1 VRILLVH
8 NHYQKRGGE
17 DFVFEAERKL
27 LEGEGHHVFVYERH
41 NDEIKLYSAW
51 QRASLPRRAIWATD
65 SIGAIRQ
72 ILLGEK
78 PDIAHFYNTFPLIS
92 PAAYFACSSAGVPV
106 VQTLPNYRLICP
118 GATLQR
124 NGQTCEL
131 CVGSRVPWSAVLH
144 RCYRGSWLQ
153 SSVVTA
159 MLMFHRAAGTWDKHV
174 NTYIALTEF
183 ARRKLIQGGLPG
195 HKIVVKPNFVHPD
208 PCPRVSDS
216 GYALFVGR
224 LSKEKGIET
233 LLRAWRSVPE
243 IPLKIAGDGPM
254 RSMVEEAARQATG
267 ARIEPL
273 GWRSRQEIL
282 GLMKGAS
289 FLVVPSEWYEGFPL
303 TIVEALACGVPVIG
317 SRLGST
323 EEIVQDGLSGL
334 LFDPGNSADLLT
346 TVRRVWSDTP
356 LRKKL
361 ELGARSQFEAR
372 YTAGRN
378 YEMIMRIFENA
389 VAEEG

>member
-1 VRILLVH
+1 MRILLVH

-17 DFVFEAERKL
+17 DFVFEAEREL
-27 LEGEGHHVFVYERH
+27 LEREGHHVFVYERH

-51 QRASLPRRAIWATD
+51 QRAGLPRRTIWATD
-65 SIGAIRQ
+65 SVAAIRR
-72 ILLGEK
+72 ILLCEQ

-106 VQTLPNYRLICP
+106 VQTLPNYRLICL

-131 CVGSRVPWSAVLH
+131 CVSKRVPWSGVRH
-144 RCYRGSWLQ
+144 RCYRGSWPQ
-153 SSVVTA
+153 SSVVMA
-159 MLMFHRAAGTWDKHV
+159 MLMFHRAAGTWSKHV

-183 ARRKLIQGGLPG
+183 ARRKLIEGGLPG
-195 HKIVVKPNFVHPD
+195 HRIVVKPNFVHPD
-208 PCPRVSDS
+208 PGPRVSDS

-233 LLRAWRSVPE
+233 LLRAWRSIPD
-243 IPLKIAGDGPM
+243 IPLKIAGDGPL
-254 RSMVEEAARQATG
+254 RPLVEEAAKQASC

-282 GLMKGAS
+282 GLMKAAS
-289 FLVVPSEWYEGFPL
+289 FLVFPSEWYEGFPL
-303 TIVEALACGVPVIG
+303 TIVEALACGVPVVG
-317 SRLGST
+317 SRLGSI

-334 LFDPGNSADLLT
+334 LFDPGNPADLAT
-346 TVRRVWSDTP
+346 TVRRAWSDRP

-361 ELGARSQFEAR
+361 ELGARTQFETH
-372 YTAGRN
+372 YTAKRN

-389 VAEEG
+389 VAEKG